1 MNISYFDLCK
11 SLEAE
16 NNSKEKQQSASN
28 SPQTNASKKS
38 SHMVDA
44 DKKEQTIFDKL
55 KEIPSKAS
63 TLSKKFQLWARQ
75 GKNLVFYRKY
85 LDRVKS
91 GLYERYAS
99 QALITENDM
108 VDDPVSILTGSAQ
121 NYIRSIVS
129 DINKLY
135 QAVTQLS
142 KSLES
147 KVTAEQAISVVSGF
161 CKEYISEN
169 INGSNVNQDKL
180 SWKDRIL
187 NSTKYKI
194 AKILMS
200 HRETGIYGYTS
211 KNMVLKGFPK
221 PNHLIVTLFVVNPEE
236 KPHEQSITD
245 IFKSA
250 DSFDILANSNKQD
263 VFNVSNMITAIMEKT
278 VNDKVLNDIKQQK
291 QMAIAKFKETPIDNK
306 KDEAK
311 IIDSIWEGI
320 NASCKELLD
329 KKVYLID
336 CINMY
341 FDMILRIDNLAVN
354 SIKQMLDVENANR
367 DKKYDSSLNV
377 SHKSMK
383 NNRYVNNS
391 DTKQERRQQY
401 QNINQAAKN
410 LNKLQ

>member
-1 MNISYFDLCK
+1 MDISYFDLCK

-16 NNSKEKQQSASN
+16 NNSKEKQQFASN

-135 QAVTQLS
+135 QTVTQLS

-161 CKEYISEN
+161 CKVYISEN

-236 KPHEQSITD
+236 KPHEQSVTD

-250 DSFDILANSNKQD
+250 NSFDILANSNKQD

>member
-1 MNISYFDLCK
+1 MDISYFDLCK

-16 NNSKEKQQSASN
+16 NNSKEKQQFASN

-135 QAVTQLS
+135 QTVTQLS

-236 KPHEQSITD
+236 KPHEQSVTD

-250 DSFDILANSNKQD
+250 NSFDILANSNKQD

>member
-1 MNISYFDLCK
+1 MDISYFDLCK

-28 SPQTNASKKS
+28 SPQTNDSKKT

-108 VDDPVSILTGSAQ
+108 IDDPVSILTGSAQ

-135 QAVTQLS
+135 QTVTQLS

-169 INGSNVNQDKL
+169 INGSNVNQNKL

-236 KPHEQSITD
+236 KPHEQSVTD

-250 DSFDILANSNKQD
+250 NSFDILANSNKQD

-401 QNINQAAKN
+401 QNINQTAKN

>member
-1 MNISYFDLCK
+1 
-11 SLEAE
+11 
-16 NNSKEKQQSASN
+16 
-28 SPQTNASKKS
+28 
-38 SHMVDA
+38 
-44 DKKEQTIFDKL
+44 
-55 KEIPSKAS
+55 
-63 TLSKKFQLWARQ
+63 
-75 GKNLVFYRKY
+75 
-85 LDRVKS
+85 
-91 GLYERYAS
+91 
-99 QALITENDM
+99 M

-135 QAVTQLS
+135 QTVTQLS

-236 KPHEQSITD
+236 KPHEQSVTD

-401 QNINQAAKN
+401 QNINQAARN

>member
-1 MNISYFDLCK
+1 MDISYFDLSK

-16 NNSKEKQQSASN
+16 NNYKEKQQSASN
-28 SPQTNASKKS
+28 SPQTNASKKT

-135 QAVTQLS
+135 QTVTQLS

-236 KPHEQSITD
+236 KPHEQSVTD

-250 DSFDILANSNKQD
+250 NSFDILANSNKQD
-263 VFNVSNMITAIMEKT
+263 VFNVGNMITAIMEKT

-391 DTKQERRQQY
+391 YTKQERRQQY
-401 QNINQAAKN
+401 QNINQTAKN

>member
-1 MNISYFDLCK
+1 MDISYFDLCK

-16 NNSKEKQQSASN
+16 NNSKEKQQFASN

-99 QALITENDM
+99 QSLITENDM

-135 QAVTQLS
+135 QTVTQLS

-236 KPHEQSITD
+236 KPHEQSVTD

-250 DSFDILANSNKQD
+250 NSFDILANSNKQD

-383 NNRYVNNS
+383 NNRYINNS

>member
-1 MNISYFDLCK
+1 MDISYFDLCK

-28 SPQTNASKKS
+28 SPQTNASKKT

-135 QAVTQLS
+135 QTVTQLS

-236 KPHEQSITD
+236 KPHEQSVTD

-250 DSFDILANSNKQD
+250 NSFDILANSNKQD
-263 VFNVSNMITAIMEKT
+263 VFNVSNMVTAVMEKT

-401 QNINQAAKN
+401 QNINQAARN

>member
-1 MNISYFDLCK
+1 MDISYFDLCK

-28 SPQTNASKKS
+28 SPQTNASKKT

-135 QAVTQLS
+135 QTVTQLS

-236 KPHEQSITD
+236 KPHEQSVTD

-250 DSFDILANSNKQD
+250 NSFDILANSNKQN
-263 VFNVSNMITAIMEKT
+263 VFNVSNMVTAVMEKT

>member
-1 MNISYFDLCK
+1 MDISYFDLCK

-135 QAVTQLS
+135 QTVTQLS

-236 KPHEQSITD
+236 KPHEQSVTD

-263 VFNVSNMITAIMEKT
+263 VFNVSNMVTAVMEKT

-391 DTKQERRQQY
+391 DTKQEHRQQY
-401 QNINQAAKN
+401 QNINQAARN

>member
-1 MNISYFDLCK
+1 MDISYFDLCK

-55 KEIPSKAS
+55 KEIPSKAN

-135 QAVTQLS
+135 QTVTQLS

-236 KPHEQSITD
+236 KPHEQSVTD

-250 DSFDILANSNKQD
+250 NSFDILANSNKQD
-263 VFNVSNMITAIMEKT
+263 VFNISNMITAIMEKT

-401 QNINQAAKN
+401 QNINQAARN

>member
-1 MNISYFDLCK
+1 MDISYFDLCK

-28 SPQTNASKKS
+28 SPQINDSKKS

-63 TLSKKFQLWARQ
+63 TLNKKFQLWARQ

-135 QAVTQLS
+135 QTVTQLS

-250 DSFDILANSNKQD
+250 NSFDILANSNKQD
-263 VFNVSNMITAIMEKT
+263 VFNVSNMVTAVMEKT

-410 LNKLQ
+410 LNKL

>member
-1 MNISYFDLCK
+1 MDISYFDLCK

-28 SPQTNASKKS
+28 SPQTNASKKT

-135 QAVTQLS
+135 QTVTQLS

-236 KPHEQSITD
+236 KPHEQSVTD

-250 DSFDILANSNKQD
+250 NSFDILANSNKQN
-263 VFNVSNMITAIMEKT
+263 VFNVSNMVTAVMEKT

-401 QNINQAAKN
+401 QNINQAARN

>member
-1 MNISYFDLCK
+1 
-11 SLEAE
+11 
-16 NNSKEKQQSASN
+16 
-28 SPQTNASKKS
+28 
-38 SHMVDA
+38 
-44 DKKEQTIFDKL
+44 
-55 KEIPSKAS
+55 
-63 TLSKKFQLWARQ
+63 
-75 GKNLVFYRKY
+75 
-85 LDRVKS
+85 
-91 GLYERYAS
+91 
-99 QALITENDM
+99 
-108 VDDPVSILTGSAQ
+108 
-121 NYIRSIVS
+121 
-129 DINKLY
+129 
-135 QAVTQLS
+135 
-142 KSLES
+142 
-147 KVTAEQAISVVSGF
+147 
-161 CKEYISEN
+161 
-169 INGSNVNQDKL
+169 
-180 SWKDRIL
+180 
-187 NSTKYKI
+187 
-194 AKILMS
+194 MS

-236 KPHEQSITD
+236 KPHEQSVTD

-250 DSFDILANSNKQD
+250 NSFDILANSNKQD
-263 VFNVSNMITAIMEKT
+263 VFNVSNMVTAVMEKT

-401 QNINQAAKN
+401 QNINQAARN